1 MTAALVGTLFA
12 NVFYLTMS
20 FYYFYVFV
28 ALLLA
33 LPIVYGWRLATPAP
47 RRMPLAASP
56 APAR

>member
-1 MTAALVGTLFA
+1 
-12 NVFYLTMS
+12 MS

-28 ALLLA
+28 ALLHA
-33 LPIVYGWRLATPAP
+33 LPIVYGWRLAAPAP